1 MTTHGDRRGSSRT
14 AGSVLIFT
22 LWILVCLSLMS
33 LGFGHRVRLET
44 KATAYT
50 RANVEAFYLAEIAL
64 YDRLIEV
71 AEATSGGGQRDRR
84 RDGQRGRQPDR
95 QRGRQPDWQRG
106 TQRDRQRNGQPARRA
121 GRRRTGQEEDVEIR
135 CKVVSEEGKIN
146 INRAPEDLLRDV
158 KPLRGKVMAAITRRL
173 RGNDREAGTEDD
185 EPFRLAEELL
195 LAAKIDEKD
204 WYGKKEGEPGIRD
217 LVTVYGGGRIDLNK
231 ASLDVLQAIPRVK
244 RRVAEDIVAYRAGLD
259 GQDGTDDDQRW
270 KSVQELKRF
279 LDLSD
284 GDAAPFE
291 KYCKFESHFYT
302 VTAAARKTGSRATAR
317 ISAVARVQDGK
328 FEILSWR
335 ED

>member
-1 MTTHGDRRGSSRT
+1 
-14 AGSVLIFT
+14 
-22 LWILVCLSLMS
+22 MS
-33 LGFGHRVRLET
+33 LGLGHRVRLEA

-50 RANVEAFYLAEIAL
+50 RANVEAFYLAESAL
-64 YDRLIEV
+64 YDKLMEV
-71 AEATSGGGQRDRR
+71 AEANSGDRQRDRQ
-84 RDGQRGRQPDR
+84 RDGQRGRQR
-95 QRGRQPDWQRG
+95 GGLRGRQRDWQRDW
-106 TQRDRQRNGQPARRA
+106 QRDSQPARRA
-121 GRRRTGQEEDVEIR
+121 GRRQRGQEGETEIR
-135 CKVVSEEGKIN
+135 CEVVSEEGKIN
-146 INRAPEDLLRDV
+146 INRAPEDLLRNV

-173 RGNDREAGTEDD
+173 RGNDREVGTEDD

-217 LVTVYGGGRIDLNK
+217 LVTVYGGGRIDVNK
-231 ASLDVLQAIPRVK
+231 APLDVLEAIPRVK
-244 RRVAEDIVAYRAGLD
+244 RRVAEDIVAYRTGLD

-270 KSVQELKRF
+270 QSVRELKRF

-284 GDAAPFE
+284 GDVAPFE
-291 KYCKFESHFYT
+291 KYCTFKSHFYT
-302 VTAAARKTGSRATAR
+302 VTVAARKTGSRATAR